1 MKADERN
8 DQLKFALDI
17 LNHPELLQEE
27 YVREWLTHEE
37 NKSVYEECRLYLEA
51 GLRKEVGERLD
62 VTTEYER
69 FNRKFMHRPGRG
81 VFHYLI

>member
-1 MKADERN
+1 MILGGSRVIYKNVIMKADERN

-37 NKSVYEECRLYLEA
+37 NKSVYEECRL
-51 GLRKEVGERLD
+51 
-62 VTTEYER
+62 
-69 FNRKFMHRPGRG
+69 
-81 VFHYLI
+81 